1 MNLSRRV
8 VAEALGTAF
17 LLAAVV
23 GSGIMG
29 ERLAGG
35 NAAIA
40 LLANTI
46 ATGAAL
52 LALILTFGRI
62 SGAHFN
68 PVVSAAEAL
77 FGRITGSDLSA
88 YVAAQVIGAF
98 IGVAAANIMF
108 GEPIYSASTHVRTG
122 FAQALSEFIA
132 TFGLVAVIQGTSH
145 AQPRATP
152 LAVAAYITAAYW
164 FTASTSFANPAVTL
178 ARAASNTF
186 AGIRPVDVP
195 AFLLAQA
202 LGAMGAA
209 VLFRWL
215 LIPAQRQEPRQG
227 ENEGIERGRTNVQRP
242 LSLHR

>member
-1 MNLSRRV
+1 
-8 VAEALGTAF
+8 
-17 LLAAVV
+17 
-23 GSGIMG
+23 MG

-35 NAAIA
+35 NVAIA

-52 LALILTFGRI
+52 LALILTFGTI

-68 PVVSAAEAL
+68 PVVSAAEAF
-77 FGRITGSDLSA
+77 FGRITRSDLAA
-88 YVAAQVIGAF
+88 YVAAQVLGAL

-108 GEPIYSASTHVRTG
+108 EEPLYSASTHVRAG
-122 FAQALSEFIA
+122 FAQAVSEFIA

-145 AQPRATP
+145 GQPRATP

-195 AFLLAQA
+195 AFLVAQA

-215 LIPAQRQEPRQG
+215 LIPAERQEPTQG
-227 ENEGIERGRTNVQRP
+227 ENDGVQRGRTNVQRP